1 MGAMLTTHA
10 QGNMTED
17 HVEQQ
22 SLKPKVKGKAVKRRR
37 AEASVPV
44 AAQEPDVEALDE
56 DDSIWF

>member
-10 QGNMTED
+10 H